1 MSLSG
6 SRSARTRTTLRN
18 GAIAVLSVAMLVPLY
33 IVVVNAFKPQQE
45 ILLSPL
51 GFDPATATT
60 QFLQDAWT
68 NPNFPVVSGY
78 AVTLFLVVACNVVA
92 IGVSVPTAY
101 VIART
106 PTVLFR
112 VLLMFFVAG
121 MFIPAQII
129 LVPAI
134 FVLKALHL
142 MGTLPGLVLFM
153 SSTMIPF
160 TLFIFTGY
168 IRMLPRSLDE
178 AAAIDGASQQR
189 VLWRIVFPLM
199 KPIVATAFILNAL
212 SAWNDFVSPQ
222 LILGPGSSFRTIT
235 TGVYAAVS
243 SYTTNYEIVFPTLLL
258 AVVPILLI
266 FVLMQRHVMS
276 GLSAGAVKG

>member
-1 MSLSG
+1 MSSRKAGTVVRSG
-6 SRSARTRTTLRN
+6 AV
-18 GAIAVLSVAMLVPLY
+18 AILSVAMLVPLY

-45 ILLSPL
+45 ILLTPL
-51 GFDPATATT
+51 GIDFGTATT
-60 QFLQDAWT
+60 EFLKAAWVNT
-68 NPNFPVVSGY
+68 NFPVLEGY
-78 AVTLFLVVACNVVA
+78 AVTLFLVAACNLVA

-106 PTVLFR
+106 PTTIFR
-112 VLLMFFVAG
+112 LLLMFFVAG

-129 LVPAI
+129 VVPAI
-134 FVLKALHL
+134 FVLKALNL
-142 MGTLPGLVLFM
+142 MGTVPGLVLFM

-178 AAAIDGASQQR
+178 AAAIDGASRHR
-189 VLWRIVFPLM
+189 VLWFILFPLM

-222 LILGPGSSFRTIT
+222 LILGPGSQFKTIT

-243 SYTTNYEIVFPTLLL
+243 SYTTNYEVVFPTLLL
-258 AVVPILLI
+258 AVTPILVI

>member
-18 GAIAVLSVAMLVPLY
+18 GAIALLSVAMLVPLY

-189 VLWRIVFPLM
+189 VVWRIVFPLM

>member
-1 MSLSG
+1 MSSRKAGTVVRSG
-6 SRSARTRTTLRN
+6 AV
-18 GAIAVLSVAMLVPLY
+18 AILSVAMLVPLY

-45 ILLSPL
+45 ILLTPL
-51 GFDPATATT
+51 GIDFGTATT
-60 QFLQDAWT
+60 EFLKAAWVNT
-68 NPNFPVVSGY
+68 NFPVLEGY
-78 AVTLFLVVACNVVA
+78 AVTLFLVAACNLVA

-106 PTVLFR
+106 PTTIFR
-112 VLLMFFVAG
+112 LLLMFFVAG

-129 LVPAI
+129 VVPAI
-134 FVLKALHL
+134 FVLKALNL
-142 MGTLPGLVLFM
+142 MGTVPGLVLFM
-153 SSTMIPF
+153 SSTMVPF

-178 AAAIDGASQQR
+178 AAAIDGASRHR
-189 VLWRIVFPLM
+189 VLWFILFPLM

-222 LILGPGSSFRTIT
+222 LILGPGSQFKTIT

-258 AVVPILLI
+258 AVTPILVI

>member
-1 MSLSG
+1 MSSRKAGTVVRSG
-6 SRSARTRTTLRN
+6 AV
-18 GAIAVLSVAMLVPLY
+18 AILSVAMLVPLY

-45 ILLSPL
+45 ILLTPL
-51 GFDPATATT
+51 GIDFGTATT
-60 QFLQDAWT
+60 EFLKAAWVNT
-68 NPNFPVVSGY
+68 NFPVLEGY
-78 AVTLFLVVACNVVA
+78 AVTLFLVAACNLVA

-106 PTVLFR
+106 PTTIFR
-112 VLLMFFVAG
+112 LLLMFFVAG

-129 LVPAI
+129 VVPAI
-134 FVLKALHL
+134 FVLKALNL
-142 MGTLPGLVLFM
+142 MGTVPGLVLFM

-178 AAAIDGASQQR
+178 AAAIDGASRHR
-189 VLWRIVFPLM
+189 VLWFILFPLM

-222 LILGPGSSFRTIT
+222 LILGPGSQFKTIT

-258 AVVPILLI
+258 AVTPILVI